1 MSIVEKAVSNMT
13 DLRLARRPKSGQSE
27 AEQGDFDAL
36 LSAPSF
42 TLDTKFLAK
51 QGFYSPSDKPQRLA
65 LELRAIKR
73 RLLRRLKFFKSE
85 SERRKKYVS
94 GERQNNLILMTSTR
108 PAEGKTFTAINLA
121 LSFALEDNINV
132 ILIDAD
138 VPRPKVFSHFG
149 LSGHLGLTDRIVNPD
164 LSLSDIAV
172 TADSLPL
179 SLIAEGSQFGSATDY
194 YQRQEMADF
203 VAGLSVRYP
212 DHLIIFD
219 APPVLATPE
228 AVVLAKYVDEVV
240 FVVEANGTPEPAVAT
255 ALDEI
260 LDSTDR
266 VSLVLNRCMVPER
279 STHYGSY
286 EEYYYRAK
294 GGKGGQA
301 FRNLD

>member
-1 MSIVEKAVSNMT
+1 MSVVEKAVDSMS
-13 DLRLARRPKSGQSE
+13 DLRLARRHQADQDELGTDTKNE
-27 AEQGDFDAL
+27 L
-36 LSAPSF
+36 MSAPTF
-42 TLDTKFLAK
+42 VLDNRFLSK
-51 QGFYSPSDKPQRLA
+51 QGFYVPSEKPQRLA
-65 LELRAIKR
+65 LELRAVKR

-85 SERRKKYVS
+85 AERRKKQVS
-94 GERQNNLILMTSTR
+94 GDRQHNLILMTSTR
-108 PAEGKTFTAINLA
+108 PAEGKTFNAINLA
-121 LSFALEDNINV
+121 LSFAQEDNIGV

-138 VPRPKVFSHFG
+138 VPRPKIFSHFG

-164 LSLSDIAV
+164 LQLSDIAIV
-172 TADSLPL
+172 
-179 SLIAEGSQFGSATDY
+179 AEGVPLTLISEGTQFGSAADY
-194 YQRQEMADF
+194 YQRQEMSDF
-203 VAGLSVRYP
+203 VTKLSAQYP

-240 FVVEANGTPEPAVAT
+240 FIVEANGTPEPAVAT

-266 VSLVLNRCMVPER
+266 VSLVLNRCMVPE
-279 STHYGSY
+279 SATHYGSY

-294 GGKGGQA
+294 GGRGGQS